1 METLLKRRR
10 AKRQWFTEK
19 EIEDA
24 LKSDE
29 SSDVEVDLRS
39 DSDDG
44 ETPSGYVLISVAA
57 SLNPD
62 PALDPDPSPLSSHL

>member
-19 EIEDA
+19 TIEEALVSDA
-24 LKSDE
+24 SDE
-29 SSDVEVDLRS
+29 EVDHLS

-44 ETPSGYVLISVAA
+44 ETPSG
-57 SLNPD
+57 
-62 PALDPDPSPLSSHL
+62 